1 MWIEAVLLTEE
12 LSMLVG
18 QFAPVTIRLGEDGE
32 LQVHDPSEI
41 TIVPDVGLR
50 VVCKAKLRWT
60 VLGFAVPVTLDSLAV
75 LLLPAI
81 VKRGDVDVLVFRLEI
96 EEADIAGLPTGIDS
110 RITDIVNHELE
121 AKHVE
126 LSWDYAATLNHQF
139 DLPDLLK
146 PVERLKLTVG
156 GARVKASGGS
166 LALAI
171 EFYVDVLRGLPPAA
185 SPTPPLAPTAAPLSA
200 GSKLVHA
207 AKAPAR
213 WLKSAIVGGL
223 AVCALWGPYFLGRAR
238 G

>member
-1 MWIEAVLLTEE
+1 
-12 LSMLVG
+12 MLVG

-156 GARVKASGGS
+156 GARVKASGES

-171 EFYVDVLRGLPPAA
+171 EFYVDVLRGLPAAA
-185 SPTPPLAPTAAPLSA
+185 SPPPPLASAAEPSSA
-200 GSKLVHA
+200 SGKPVHA
-207 AKAPAR
+207 SKAPAR
-213 WLKSAIVGGL
+213 WGGSAIVGGL
-223 AVCALWGPYFLGRAR
+223 AACAHWGAHFLGRAR